1 MKTADISHHWCP
13 CEMKSEDR
21 AQKFRAEDVSVV
33 FLIG

>member
-13 CEMKSEDR
+13 CEMRTVDG